1 MCASLSTSTSKGSGG
16 VCGARKKS
24 VVCAPGQSLWNSS
37 RIGRRSLHKA
47 AAPPGS
53 IDRTALVSDHGLQ
66 IVIAN
71 HRLRLSDVGTN
82 SSLSYSP
89 PRDRASDGCY
99 GNEDGDHEE
108 DEYTDDEDDEYAD
121 DEDEDEDDYDYAD
134 DEDSEDWQTVEDEE
148 EEEVKVNEQIVGSGD
163 AIEALKA
170 NSGNCVVIGGHERSA
185 RSHQNAGPGSGVGT
199 AASIST
205 TRRMRPHP
213 SPFAGFTSSRWM
225 TMTTTSR
232 KRRRRRKVGIWGWT
246 TTTTTTRKRPRR
258 GELAAERIRYP
269 REMIR

>member
-1 MCASLSTSTSKGSGG
+1 MTFIPDCQRSSILNVSNVAG
-16 VCGARKKS
+16 VQSQCHTPSCGPRVLAEPHLVLDN
-24 VVCAPGQSLWNSS
+24 VVHGIRA
-37 RIGRRSLHKA
+37 IAVAGRSYICHVDHINVRS
-47 AAPPGS
+47 
-53 IDRTALVSDHGLQ
+53 I
-66 IVIAN
+66 
-71 HRLRLSDVGTN
+71 
-82 SSLSYSP
+82 
-89 PRDRASDGCY
+89 
-99 GNEDGDHEE
+99 DGDHEE
-108 DEYTDDEDDEYAD
+108 VEYTDDEDDEYAD
-121 DEDEDEDDYDYAD
+121 DEDTNREDEDDDEDDYDYAD

-148 EEEVKVNEQIVGSGD
+148 EEVKVNEQIVGSAD

-246 TTTTTTRKRPRR
+246 TTTTTRKRPRR